1 MMKLSDLIERIKNT
15 CHVVE
20 YNENIEFTRRFEV
33 IHKEKIVKAIRAMT
47 IDDII
52 RENLNPS
59 RQKNYHF
66 KKVIYSCEVT
76 GQPKFTKQFLYDLHK
91 LIEAHLNLTEFKV
104 DYNVYD
110 YNVYSD
116 ADDGVDANVVFSF
129 SQLGD
134 KRPDYFEYFDIEP
147 KQ

>member
-1 MMKLSDLIERIKNT
+1 
-15 CHVVE
+15 VVE
-20 YNENIEFTRRFEV
+20 YNETIEFTRRFEV
-33 IHKEKIVKAIRAMT
+33 IHKEKIVKAIKAMT
-47 IDDII
+47 IDNII

-66 KKVIYSCEVT
+66 NKVIYSCEVT

-91 LIEAHLNLTEFKV
+91 LVEAQLKLTEFKV
-104 DYNVYD
+104 DYNVYC
-110 YNVYSD
+110 D
-116 ADDGVDANVVFSF
+116 AGDDDANVVFSF
-129 SQLGD
+129 SQLGE